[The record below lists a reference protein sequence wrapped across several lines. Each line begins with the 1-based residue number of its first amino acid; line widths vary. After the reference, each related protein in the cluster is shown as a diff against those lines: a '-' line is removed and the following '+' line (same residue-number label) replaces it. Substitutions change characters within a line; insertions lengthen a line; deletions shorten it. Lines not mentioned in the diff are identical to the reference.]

1 MSVHVL
7 ALVDMKG
14 KRTVEGGGK
23 LLRHHAVD
31 DFLDVLR
38 MWVTGAGVDSR
49 LVDHVESSVTSL
61 RRTQE

>member
-1 MSVHVL
+1 MLVHVL
-7 ALVDMKG
+7 VLLGMKR

-49 LVDHVESSVTSL
+49 LVDDVKSSVTSL